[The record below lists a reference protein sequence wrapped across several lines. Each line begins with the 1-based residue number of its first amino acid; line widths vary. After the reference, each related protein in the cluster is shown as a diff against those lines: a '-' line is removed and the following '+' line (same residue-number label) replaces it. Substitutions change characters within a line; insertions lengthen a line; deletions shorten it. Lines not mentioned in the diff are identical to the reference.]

1 MRLYFGFVSIAKM
14 GASKPMRRLAFVV
27 ACSTLLLAVALGGLT
42 QFVDLSRF
50 NPSKS
55 VAAAETPV
63 SQGVAT
69 LTGGFPRSAS
79 YSEISTDV
87 MTVFR
92 NVTYASPDGEPLLL
106 DAYIPNGGVHP
117 GVIVIHG
124 GGWAYGDKQ
133 ELAFEGENLAAAG
146 FGAFVVNYRLAPPN
160 GDVHAPVALHDV
172 STALAWV
179 RANAATYR
187 IDPERIGVLGNS
199 AGGNLAM
206 MLGVGGANGT
216 DHVNA
221 VVSYSGQSNLLTLS
235 TRHTT
240 HAASN
245 YIGCAVSICRA
256 VWVANSP
263 IDHCTKATAPM
274 LLVNSDHELMPLDQA
289 TGMATRLEQVGV
301 PHVLKVLP
309 GKKHAS
315 EFANEV
321 WPETLDFL
329 TQYLGT

>member
-1 MRLYFGFVSIAKM
+1 
-14 GASKPMRRLAFVV
+14 MRRLALAVV
-27 ACSTLLLAVALGGLT
+27 CSTLLLAVAIGG
-42 QFVDLSRF
+42 FSHIFDLSPF
-50 NPSKS
+50 NPSKP

-63 SQGVAT
+63 SSEADSLVEV
-69 LTGGFPRSAS
+69 LPRSAG
-79 YSEISTDV
+79 YSKTTTDI
-87 MTVFR
+87 MTVYH

-117 GVIVIHG
+117 AVIVIHG
-124 GGWAYGDKQ
+124 GGWTYGDKQ

-146 FGAFVVNYRLAPPN
+146 FGAFVINYRLAPPN
-160 GDVHAPVALHDV
+160 GDVHAPVALRDV
-172 STALAWV
+172 STALDWV
-179 RANAATYR
+179 RNNAAAYR
-187 IDPERIGVLGNS
+187 IDPDRVGVLGNS

-206 MLGVGGANGT
+206 MLGVGGVNGT

-240 HAASN
+240 HAALN
-245 YIGCAVSICRA
+245 YIGCAVATCRA
-256 VWVANSP
+256 IWVANSP
-263 IDHCTKATAPM
+263 IDHCTPATAPM
-274 LLVNSDHELMPLDQA
+274 LLVNSTHELMPLDQA

-301 PHVLKVLP
+301 PHVLKVLN

-329 TQYLGT
+329 TQYLGS

>member
-1 MRLYFGFVSIAKM
+1 
-14 GASKPMRRLAFVV
+14 MRRLAFVV
-27 ACSTLLLAVALGGLT
+27 VCSVILLAVAVGG
-42 QFVDLSRF
+42 LSRF
-50 NPSKS
+50 VDFPLNPSKS

-63 SQGVAT
+63 PNGAGSISGP
-69 LTGGFPRSAS
+69 LPRSS
-79 YSEISTDV
+79 GYSETSTDV
-87 MTVFR
+87 MSVFH
-92 NVTYASPDGEPLLL
+92 NVTYASPDGDPLLL

-117 GVIVIHG
+117 AVIVIHG

-160 GDVHAPVALHDV
+160 GVVHAPVALHDV
-172 STALAWV
+172 STALDWI

-187 IDPERIGVLGNS
+187 IDPDRIGVLGNS

-206 MLGVGGANGT
+206 MLGVGGANGL

-240 HAASN
+240 HAALN
-245 YIGCAVSICRA
+245 YIGCAETTCRA
-256 VWVANSP
+256 IWVANSP

-274 LLVNSDHELMPLDQA
+274 LLVNSTDELMPLDQA
-289 TGMATRLEQVGV
+289 TGMATRLQQVGV
-301 PHVLKVLP
+301 PHTLKVLK

-329 TQYLGT
+329 NQYLGT

>member
-1 MRLYFGFVSIAKM
+1 
-14 GASKPMRRLAFVV
+14 MRRLAVVV
-27 ACSTLLLAVALGGLT
+27 ACSVLLLAVAIGGFGH
-42 QFVDLSRF
+42 FVDLSRF

-63 SQGVAT
+63 SSGAGS
-69 LTGGFPRSAS
+69 LTGVLPRSPG
-79 YSEISTDV
+79 YSETSTEI
-87 MTVFR
+87 MTVYH

-117 GVIVIHG
+117 AVIVIHG
-124 GGWAYGDKQ
+124 GGWTYGDKQ

-172 STALAWV
+172 STALDWV
-179 RANAATYR
+179 RDNAVTYR
-187 IDPERIGVLGNS
+187 IDADRVGVLGNS

-206 MLGVGGANGT
+206 MLGVGGANGI

-235 TRHTT
+235 TRHTI
-240 HAASN
+240 HAATN
-245 YIGCAVSICRA
+245 YIGCAATTCRA
-256 VWVANSP
+256 VWIANSP
-263 IDHCTKATAPM
+263 IDHCTAATAPM
-274 LLVNSDHELMPLDQA
+274 LLVNSTDELMPLDQA
-289 TGMATRLEQVGV
+289 TDMAARLNQVGV
-301 PHVLKVLP
+301 PHELKVLK

-329 TQYLGT
+329 NQYLGS

>member
-1 MRLYFGFVSIAKM
+1 
-14 GASKPMRRLAFVV
+14 MRRLAFVV
-27 ACSTLLLAVALGGLT
+27 VCSVVLLAVAIGGLGH
-42 QFVDLSRF
+42 FVDLSRF

-63 SQGVAT
+63 S
-69 LTGGFPRSAS
+69 GGAGELIGALPRSPG
-79 YSEISTDV
+79 YSETSTGI
-87 MTVFR
+87 MTVYH

-117 GVIVIHG
+117 AVIVIHG
-124 GGWAYGDKQ
+124 GGWTYGDKQ

-172 STALAWV
+172 STALDWV
-179 RANAATYR
+179 RDNAATYR
-187 IDPERIGVLGNS
+187 IDADRVGVLGNS

-206 MLGVGGANGT
+206 MLGVGGANDT

-240 HAASN
+240 HAALN
-245 YIGCAVSICRA
+245 YIGCAATTCRA
-256 VWVANSP
+256 VWIANSP
-263 IDHCTKATAPM
+263 IDHCTPATAPM
-274 LLVNSDHELMPLDQA
+274 LLVNSTDELMPLDQA
-289 TGMATRLEQVGV
+289 TDMAARLQQVGV
-301 PHVLKVLP
+301 PHELKVLK

-329 TQYLGT
+329 NQYLGS